1 MSDET
6 LKQFLERLSSD
17 EAFKERMTNNSE
29 AVEEEADLSEAELV
43 ALGTQD
49 EDALRR
55 LVGAEVTGHA
65 LSWFITPACT
75 YGCRPPSTAG
85 SGQGCGTGPRGTG
98 CCGTPGSGQGCGTG
112 RCVVG

>member
-1 MSDET
+1 MSEES
-6 LKQFLERLSSD
+6 LQQFLERLSSD
-17 EAFKERMTNNSE
+17 EALKERVTNNWE

-55 LVGAEVTGHA
+55 LAGAEVAGHA

-85 SGQGCGTGPRGTG
+85 SGQGCGTGPRCTG
-98 CCGTPGSGQGCGTG
+98 CSGTPGRG
-112 RCVVG
+112 

>member
-1 MSDET
+1 MSEES
-6 LKQFLERLSSD
+6 LQQFLERLSSD
-17 EAFKERMTNNSE
+17 EALKERVTNNWE

-65 LSWFITPACT
+65 LSWFFTPACS
-75 YGCRPPSTAG
+75 YGCRPSTRG
-85 SGQGCGTGPRGTG
+85 GGQGCPTAGNGTG
-98 CCGTPGSGQGCGTG
+98 CCSTAGGGQGCATV
-112 RCVVG
+112 RCVLG

>member
-1 MSDET
+1 MSEET
-6 LKQFLERLSSD
+6 LKQFLERLGSD
-17 EAFKERMTNNSE
+17 EAFKERMTSNWQEGSAE
-29 AVEEEADLSEAELV
+29 VELSETELV
-43 ALGTQD
+43 ALGPQD

-55 LVGAEVTGHA
+55 IVSAEVTGHA
-65 LSWFITPACT
+65 LSFLFTPACT

-112 RCVVG
+112 RCVLG